1 MNGADFTKRQRIT
14 LGMKTKEASKAMDE
28 WLYRQAP
35 CDMRVR
41 RAKTKGMVAVTIETD
56 PKGQR
61 RRGAYLGIMVRAEPR
76 RRESGHQRHINGVWQ
91 GR

>member
-41 RAKTKGMVAVTIETD
+41 RAKTEGMVAVTIETD
-56 PKGQR
+56 PKDKD
-61 RRGAYLGIMVRAEPR
+61 GAGFIWASWCVQNLD
-76 RRESGHQRHINGVWQ
+76 GVKVDIKDI
-91 GR
+91 

>member
-35 CDMRVR
+35 CDMMVR
-41 RAKTKGMVAVTIETD
+41 RAKDKD
-56 PKGQR
+56 
-61 RRGAYLGIMVRAEPR
+61 GAGLIWASWCV
-76 RRESGHQRHINGVWQ
+76 QNLDGVKVDIKDI
-91 GR
+91 